1 MSLQAIYASLAGN
14 ENADLDGN
22 VVTTATVEELVEARV
37 DAEVAEATAA
47 VADAEKE
54 VEQMS
59 VAIEAVEEKIEEL
72 EEQIDGLES
81 MLNGT
86 KEYNAALFAHQFAQA
101 SKIANRFGGEQISV
115 LGAESLADAATAQ
128 LNAFSGVESFKEKA
142 KAAGAGVKNFFIK
155 LFNSFINMIKG
166 FFNKFQALEN
176 RANGLATKVGA
187 KEKMPEKVKPAGA
200 AGWVGADGKA
210 PDVAS
215 ALSAL
220 EGSMERIAKGDVG
233 ALASVLNKLKGFGTA
248 APVQAATQGVK
259 AFRVAINRGEL
270 VVAIPEGAGNIGK
283 ANVAVNGVKGEATE
297 QDALSKEAAV
307 KVLKEAAS
315 MAAAFKGSKL
325 SEKGLT
331 AARDKAIAEVESAED
346 KQNADLVKGGSTAG
360 LKTLQGINKLGINVI
375 EGKIALGAAH
385 A

>member
-1 MSLQAIYASLAGN
+1 MSLHAIYSSLAGN
-14 ENADLDGN
+14 EDLGTD

-47 VADAEKE
+47 VAEAEKE

-72 EEQIDGLES
+72 EEQIDGMES

-101 SKIANRFGGEQISV
+101 SKIANRFGGEQVSV
-115 LGAESLADAATAQ
+115 LGAESLADVATAQ
-128 LNAFSGVESFKEKA
+128 LNAVAGVESFKEKV
-142 KAAGAGVKNFFIK
+142 KAAATGVKNFFIK
-155 LFNSFINMIKG
+155 LFNSFINMVKG

-176 RANGLATKVGA
+176 RANGLAEKVG
-187 KEKMPEKVKPAGA
+187 KKDQMPKLVKPANA

-210 PDVAS
+210 PDVAG
-215 ALSAL
+215 ALTAL
-220 EGSMERIAKGDVG
+220 EGAMDRIVKGDVG
-233 ALASVLNKLKGFGTA
+233 ALSGVLNKLKGFGSASPVA
-248 APVQAATQGVK
+248 APAQGVK
-259 AFRVAINRGEL
+259 AFRVAVNKGEL
-270 VVAIPEGAGNIGK
+270 VVAIPEGAGNLAK
-283 ANVAVNGVKGEATE
+283 AAVSINGVKGEVPE

-307 KVLKEAAS
+307 KVLKEAAAA
-315 MAAAFKGSKL
+315 AAAFKGSKL
-325 SEKGLT
+325 TEKGLT

-346 KQNADLVKGGSTAG
+346 KQHADLVKGGATAG
-360 LKTLQGINKLGINVI
+360 LKALQGVNKLGIAVI